1 MEAIKVGTTKR
12 IHHSRAD
19 GGGGV
24 MSSKNFS
31 IGSRGGLC
39 VVLAGTLFLAGC
51 IRHKK
56 SATGTPAVTLSPTTL
71 TFSSGVGIASAPQSV
86 TVTNSGTG
94 ALSLTGIATSG
105 SAFTQNNNC
114 GSSLA
119 ASSTCT
125 IVVIFTPTATG
136 TAAGT
141 LSVSDNASDSPQTVA
156 LSGTG
161 SNTYVSPTSLTFSGS
176 SGAQAVTLTNASSSA
191 ITITSITATSGFS
204 ETNTCGSSVAASGSC
219 TISVTFSATSSGTVT
234 GSLAIVDTSGTQTVA
249 LTGTNSVSNTA
260 QVTVGFGVNGNT
272 TNVDTNYYNGIF
284 TTVTVCTP
292 GTTDC
297 VAVPN
302 VLVDTGSV
310 GLRILSTALTGVKL
324 NQITDPA
331 TSEPLYE
338 CVQYGDLSYSWGPM
352 QMATVQVGGETASA
366 VPTASGGTANAG
378 IPIQVIAA
386 GQTPPSIVGIVGL
399 SGTYFNPCLYYHGT
413 SGATGGNNDD
423 SITTLGANGILGIGN
438 DAQDCGSDCETA
450 SSDNSY
456 LVCQSIGSASCE
468 LQGVAVEYQ
477 AWNPV
482 AAFPVDNNGVSISLP
497 AINAD
502 GVTTVTGTLT
512 FGIGTESNNS
522 IPSKAGI
529 YELDAD
535 GNFES
540 ATFNGITYCSS
551 GLSTCPTSEASG
563 GSFIDSGSNAYYVA
577 DDTDLNTNNCITS
590 TIEIGYYCP
599 SSNLSLPLGL
609 TGANNT
615 TTTVTLSIE
624 NATNL
629 FTNTSY
635 AAFNDLG
642 GPSCIANSTAGITCS
657 FAEQYLDLGL
667 PFFLG
672 RPIYVGINGT
682 NTAYPN
688 GYWAF

>member
-1 MEAIKVGTTKR
+1 MEAIKVGATKR
-12 IHHSRAD
+12 IHHSRGD

-24 MSSKNFS
+24 MSSKIFS
-31 IGSRGGLC
+31 VASLSGLC
-39 VVLAGTLFLAGC
+39 AALAGTLFLAGC
-51 IRHKK
+51 IRHKR
-56 SATGTPAVTLSPTTL
+56 SGTGTPAVTLSPTTL

-94 ALSLTGIATSG
+94 ALSLTGFSTSN
-105 SAFTQNNNC
+105 SAFTQNTNC

-119 ASSTCT
+119 AGNTCT
-125 IVVIFTPTATG
+125 VVVIFTPTAIG
-136 TAAGT
+136 AAAGT
-141 LSVSDNASDSPQTVA
+141 LSISDNASDSPQTVA

-161 SNTYVSPTSLTFSGS
+161 SSTYVSPTSLTFSGV
-176 SGAQAVTLTNASSSA
+176 SGAQVVTLTNANSSA
-191 ITITSITATSGFS
+191 ITVTSITATSDFS
-204 ETNTCGSSVAASGSC
+204 ETNTCGSSVAANGSC
-219 TISVTFSATSSGTVT
+219 TISVTFSGTSSGTVT

-249 LTGTNSVSNTA
+249 LTGTNGVSNQA

-272 TNVDTNYYNGIF
+272 ANADSNYYNGIF

-310 GLRILSTALTGVKL
+310 GLRILSTALTGLTL

-338 CVQYGDLSYSWGPM
+338 CVQYGDLSYTWGPM

-366 VPTASGGTANAG
+366 LPTASGGTANAG

-386 GQTPPSIVGIVGL
+386 GQTPPSIVGIVGV
-399 SGTYFNPCLYYHGT
+399 SGTYYNPCLYYHGT
-413 SGATGGNNDD
+413 SGATGGNNND
-423 SITTLGANGILGIGN
+423 STTTLGANGILGVGN
-438 DAQDCGSDCETA
+438 YSQDCGTDCETA
-450 SSDNSY
+450 SSDNMY

-468 LQGVAVEYQ
+468 LQGVAVKYQ

-497 AINAD
+497 AISAD
-502 GVTTVTGTLT
+502 GATTVTGTLT

-522 IPSKAGI
+522 IPSTAGI

-540 ATFNGITYCSS
+540 ATFNGTTYCSS

-563 GSFIDSGSNAYYVA
+563 GSFIDSGSNAYYVSN
-577 DDTDLNTNNCITS
+577 DTDLSTTNCITS

-609 TGANNT
+609 TGANNK

-624 NATNL
+624 NAATL

-642 GPSCIANSTAGITCS
+642 GPSCVPNSTAGITCDL
-657 FAEQYLDLGL
+657 ADQYLDLGV
-667 PFFLG
+667 PFFFG
-672 RPIYVGINGT
+672 RPVYVGISGT
-682 NTAYPN
+682 NTSYPN
-688 GYWAF
+688 GYWGF